1 MSDTS
6 ATPMGRDF
14 GGTDRFEVVRRLG
27 AGGIGWVYEA
37 IDRSYDARVAIKT
50 LQRLSAAELLR
61 FKNEFR
67 LLQGIHHRNLVQ
79 LGELFEENGL
89 WFFTMELVDGV
100 DFLGHVA
107 RHRRAPLGTPAG
119 VSTDRGILQ
128 ATARYLQPPAHSG
141 KEWDGFHEVK
151 LRSSLCQL
159 ADGLHALHRAGRVHC
174 DIKPENVMVS
184 GDRVVLLDFG
194 LVSEARPWHERHDE
208 GGLIMGTPAYM
219 APEQVRGEPATVA
232 SDWYAVGAILYKAL
246 TGTLPFRERGR
257 NMLRAKLTGALDTPT
272 QRLRSDGLH
281 VLVPADLEDLC
292 MRLLER
298 EPDHRPPGARVLARL
313 SGNSTMTIALA
324 SLAAP
329 TAALDSDLVGRE
341 RELAVLRA
349 AYGRRGPDQPVVTLV
364 HAVSGMG
371 KTALIDAFAHEL
383 RDQMDAL
390 VLRGR
395 CYERETVPYKA
406 FDGVIDELV
415 GFLAHYCGAGDVPTR
430 GLGPVPRPVRPH
442 GHAGDDQAM
451 ARELRILLAR
461 ELDVLS
467 RLFPVLG
474 LMLGNLAGPARP
486 AHDTGSDAAGSDA
499 AGSDAAG
506 SDAVASDAGA
516 LRRRAFGALKCVLR
530 LLAAHWPLVLVIDD
544 LQWGDLDSAAL
555 LAELIA
561 PPAAPGVMILASFR
575 DEDGDSAPVASLR
588 QNARHALPPRNLR
601 EVVVGPLSDGD
612 ARRLAEAI
620 WQRINGHEAGDSG
633 ARDAAAHGPLGQ
645 SLARIAT
652 REAGG
657 NPLLIVEMMRYL
669 ATAPRRD
676 HAPGAISLDAV
687 IAARRGALDAAAR
700 TLLDVVAVA
709 GRPIAQCVALRAA
722 ALSGEEIAAMAALR
736 AAHFVRTRGPRLED
750 AVEIYHDRMREAVL
764 ATLDEDAVRGHH
776 GWLAM
781 ALEDGGCDDAEHLA
795 EHHRGAGH
803 LERAAMYALQAAEQA
818 EHALAFDR
826 AARMYRLV
834 LDLDLGI
841 TVRSD
846 AGAVGP
852 NVDVVDIGARL
863 AHALAS
869 ADRSREAAEAYLL
882 AAARCSE
889 PSESPESPASS
900 GPGALGAPA
909 QTASGDATR
918 GRCTAL
924 QYRRLAAEH
933 LLRSGDIDRGLALL
947 GDILAA
953 SKLRIP
959 RTRVGTLLSLLARR
973 LAIRVRGLRYRAAA
987 PGAIAGEQ
995 RQRVDAC
1002 WSASVG
1008 LAAFDYVRAANFSAR
1023 GLLMALRHGDELH
1036 IAMNLA
1042 LETCYRITR
1051 GKEHFAR
1058 ATALA
1063 RESAAIAQRLGNPR
1077 AIAFATFAA
1086 GAIALYAG
1094 GWRHARASIERAESM
1109 LREHC
1114 TGISWELTMAFMY
1127 EYSALYYLG
1136 EWSDLHGH
1144 ATAAIHEALDRGDH
1158 YTIAGLAGYAVYG
1171 HLCADDVAGARR
1183 TLELGVVQWTTHGYL
1198 LQRYA
1203 QLAGHVCTELYAGDP
1218 AAAWRLLGPELGL
1231 VRSSALVRS
1240 QLLRVELG
1248 LLRARC
1254 AVAMAAAGAPHGPR
1268 LLRQAARQARAVE
1281 REGLPWG
1288 DTLALLIRAACAAGR
1303 RDQARAIAL
1312 LDQAGR
1318 ALERGDMSL
1327 LAAAARRQQGMLMDS
1342 QAGQQLMREADA
1354 AMSARGVAR
1363 PAAVAR
1369 MLAPGFAERA
1379 GQRPD

>member
-1 MSDTS
+1 MV
-6 ATPMGRDF
+6 RDF

-37 IDRSYDARVAIKT
+37 IDKSYDARVAIKT
-50 LQRLSAAELLR
+50 LQRMSAAELLR

-79 LGELFEENGL
+79 LGELFEQNGL

-100 DFLGHVA
+100 DFLGYVA

-119 VSTDRGILQ
+119 VSTDPEVWPEIWQ
-128 ATARYLQPPAHSG
+128 ATARYLRPATQNG
-141 KEWDGFHEVK
+141 KTWDGFHEVK
-151 LRSSLCQL
+151 LRSSLRQL

-208 GGLIMGTPAYM
+208 GGLVMGTPSYM
-219 APEQVRGEPATVA
+219 APEQVRGEPATIE

-246 TGTLPFRERGR
+246 TGTLPFRERGMH
-257 NMLRAKLTGALDTPT
+257 MLRAKLTAELETPS
-272 QRLRSDGLH
+272 QRLRRDGVH
-281 VLVPADLEDLC
+281 VLVPDDLEDLC
-292 MRLLER
+292 MQLLAR
-298 EPDHRPPGARVLARL
+298 EPDGRPSGSRVLARL

-341 RELAVLRA
+341 RELAALRS

-364 HAVSGMG
+364 RGISGMG
-371 KTALIDAFAHEL
+371 KTALIDGFAHEL

-406 FDGVIDELV
+406 FDGVIDDLG

-430 GLGPVPRPVRPH
+430 GIGPVPRPVRPH
-442 GHAGDDQAM
+442 GHAGDDEAM
-451 ARELRILLAR
+451 ARELRSLLAR

-474 LMLGNLAGPARP
+474 LTLGNLAGRARP
-486 AHDTGSDAAGSDA
+486 ARDAGSGA
-499 AGSDAAG
+499 F
-506 SDAVASDAGA
+506 DAGA
-516 LRRRAFGALKCVLR
+516 LRRRAFGALKRVLR
-530 LLAAHWPLVLVIDD
+530 LLARHWPLVIVIDD

-561 PPAAPGVMILASFR
+561 PPAAPGIMILASFR
-575 DEDGDSAPVASLR
+575 DDDGDSAPVASLR

-601 EVVVGPLSDGD
+601 EVVVGPLSDDD
-612 ARRLAEAI
+612 AYRLAEAI
-620 WQRINGHEAGDSG
+620 WQRIHGHAPGAPVAGD
-633 ARDAAAHGPLGQ
+633 AAGHDRVGQ
-645 SLARIAT
+645 SLARVVT
-652 REAGG
+652 REAAG

-669 ATAPRRD
+669 ATAARRT
-676 HAPGAISLDAV
+676 HALGAISLDAV
-687 IAARRGALDAAAR
+687 IAARRGALGAPAR

-709 GRPIAQCVALRAA
+709 GRPIAQGVALRAA
-722 ALSGEEIAAMAALR
+722 ALAGEEIAAMAELR

-750 AVEIYHDRMREAVL
+750 TVEIYHDRLRAAVL

-781 ALEDGGCDDAEHLA
+781 ALEDWGCDDAERLA

-803 LERAAMYALQAAEQA
+803 PERAAIHALQAAEQA

-826 AARMYRLV
+826 AARMYRMV
-834 LDLDLGI
+834 LDLDVTG
-841 TVRSD
+841 RSD
-846 AGAVGP
+846 AGAVGR
-852 NVDVVDIGARL
+852 DGVDIVDDIDIQARL

-869 ADRSREAAEAYLL
+869 ADRSREAAEAYLQ
-882 AAARCSE
+882 AAARCAE
-889 PSESPESPASS
+889 PPQAAEAAEA
-900 GPGALGAPA
+900 
-909 QTASGDATR
+909 ASGDASG
-918 GRCTAL
+918 GRWTAL

-959 RTRVGTLLSLLARR
+959 RTRAGTLLALLARR
-973 LAIRVRGLRYRAAA
+973 MAIRVRGLRYRAVA
-987 PGAIAGEQ
+987 PGAIADEE

-1023 GLLMALRHGDELH
+1023 GLLMSLRHGDELH

-1042 LETCYRITR
+1042 LETCYLITR
-1051 GKEHFAR
+1051 GKEHFPR
-1058 ATALA
+1058 ATELA

-1077 AIAFATFAA
+1077 AIAFATFAS

-1094 GWRHARASIERAESM
+1094 RWRHARTSIERAERM
-1109 LREHC
+1109 IREHC

-1136 EWSDLHGH
+1136 EWGDLHRH
-1144 ATAAIHEALDRGDH
+1144 ATAAIHESLERGDH

-1171 HLCADDVAGARR
+1171 HLCSDDVTGARR
-1183 TLELGVVQWTTHGYL
+1183 ALALGVVQWTAHGYL
-1198 LQRYA
+1198 LQRYV
-1203 QLAGHVCTELYAGDP
+1203 QLAGHVYTELYAGDP
-1218 AAAWRLLGPELGL
+1218 AAAWQLLGPELDL
-1231 VRSSALVRS
+1231 VRRSALIRS
-1240 QLLRVELG
+1240 QVLRVELA

-1254 AVAMAAAGAPHGPR
+1254 AVAMAATGVPHAAR
-1268 LLRQAARQARAVE
+1268 LLRQAERQARAVE

-1303 RDQARAIAL
+1303 RDDARAVAL
-1312 LDQAGR
+1312 LEQAGR
-1318 ALERGDMSL
+1318 ELERGDMSL
-1327 LAAAARRQQGMLMDS
+1327 FAAAARRRQGMLMDS
-1342 QAGQQLMREADA
+1342 EAGQQLMREADA
-1354 AMSARGVAR
+1354 TMSARGVAR
-1363 PAAVAR
+1363 PEAVAR
-1369 MLAPGFAERA
+1369 MLAPGFAERP
-1379 GQRPD
+1379 GRRPA